1 MYPAIATEKDAKTI
15 SDLKNFLEAK
25 NHPVVLRWNAA
36 ETAASA
42 PEDRPQVFSAGDIPI
57 TANGY
62 RIILKNAKITA
73 EKVIIIPIRAP
84 SPGGGERHGAQKN

>member
-15 SDLKNFLEAK
+15 PELKNYLETN
-25 NHPVVLRWNAA
+25 NHPVVLRWESA

-42 PEDRPQVFSAGDIPI
+42 PADRPQVFSAGDIPI

-73 EKVIIIPIRAP
+73 EKVIIVPDQGP
-84 SPGGGERHGAQKN
+84 VPGRR